1 MKKLLAFLQ
10 NKWVVGIIGLTAL
23 SLLIWFGAEFIKF
36 GADNMTLSPVT
47 RAIIIGFFWLFW
59 LTWNVSQWLVERRQ
73 NKELLGEIESSQQ
86 KDNDVVD
93 PDQERSQEELA
104 QMATRFRDALA
115 TLKKARFSSRR
126 GKLSLYQLPW
136 YIIIGP
142 PGSGKTTALVN
153 SGLEFP
159 LADTH
164 GKQALGG
171 IGGTRNCDW
180 WFTNDAVLIDTAG
193 RYTTQDSHRVVDNNA
208 WQAFLALLK
217 KYRRRR
223 PINGALIAISL
234 QDLMVQT
241 KEQREQ
247 QAKIIRARISELQ
260 DELGIRF
267 PVYLTFTKGDL
278 VAGFAEFFGNL
289 SQAEREQVWGVS
301 FPQEESE
308 NTGADISRFRH
319 EFNQLVERLNERLL
333 WRVQHERNTD
343 KRAMIQGFPPALESL
358 ANVVDG
364 FIQQTFAPNN
374 YSTVP
379 MLRGVYFTSATQEGS
394 PIDRMMAQ
402 VSANFGLERSM
413 GKQQHNSGK
422 SFFITRLFRDVIF
435 PESELVGVNRKI
447 ENLLRWMRR
456 GAVAGLTGLL
466 IGCAALW
473 TGALVQNR
481 AYMAE
486 VDSLHR
492 DYLQLRETIRPEQ
505 ATTEEA
511 LELLT
516 PLYQASLVYDQEEHP
531 FISYLGLYDGRV
543 DAAADQAYN
552 TQLNQVFYPAVANM
566 LERHLNA
573 LGADDSALLPVFRV
587 YLMLFDQ
594 EHRDYEQIRAYAE
607 TRWQDLLPGEATK
620 QSQLLTH
627 LDHLIELGFDEQLQP
642 DEYVV
647 TRTRQY
653 LQRIPVA
660 QRLFAQLQKM
670 GNNAREVDLYREI
683 GGNPQQ
689 VFGLSENDPVFMMPF
704 LFTKAGYDQAEYG
717 PDSEMMKQIAADQ
730 WIYGGNISGEDYS
743 KADLEKLSADV
754 EKLYLTEYARRW
766 QAFYQKFSLANLPG
780 GSQSVTHL
788 LKLADQL
795 SSPLSQVTELVV
807 KNTTLTPEIEMPT
820 ASGAAGGLVE
830 KAAGMVYDPTL
841 VDLRFRDIQRM
852 LAAEKGTPSKFAG
865 YLEAIGAL
873 AEYLGQIDG
882 APDSNAAAFEAA
894 KKRFSGGGADAI
906 QQLKNLAATAPDQP
920 ADWLNKLA
928 DQTWG
933 AVMGKA
939 GVHLNTVWRY
949 QVYETFRNT
958 LGDRY
963 PLVAGRQSEASV
975 VAFNEFFKPGGI
987 QQAFVDEYVSPF
999 VDTYRWKQ
1007 KGYGGFSIGLSSEA
1021 LRQFQRADD
1030 IRRAWFS
1037 EGEAAAI
1044 NFRATPEKLHSNV
1057 RLFTMEIGENR
1068 ISYSHG
1074 PRIEK
1079 SLNWIAGESGRSRI
1093 VFEDLGERVS
1103 NDQYDGDWSLLRMID
1118 DAQLHSTVNKS
1129 EKVITFTESGYQAQY
1144 RLAASTN
1151 VNPFD
1156 LSLLR
1161 NFRCPQSL

>member
-1 MKKLLAFLQ
+1 MKKLLAFFQ
-10 NKWVVGIIGLTAL
+10 NKWVLGIIGLTAL

-36 GADNMTLSPVT
+36 GADNMTLSATT
-47 RAIIIGFFWLFW
+47 RVIIIGVIWLFW
-59 LTWNVSQWLVERRQ
+59 LTWNLAQWLVERRQ
-73 NKELLGEIESSQQ
+73 NKELLGEIEASQASETS
-86 KDNDVVD
+86 D

-104 QMATRFRDALA
+104 AMATRFRDALN

-159 LADTH
+159 LAESH

-208 WQAFLALLK
+208 WRAFLTLLK

-247 QAKIIRARISELQ
+247 QAKTIRTRISELQ
-260 DELGIRF
+260 DELGVRF

-301 FPQEESE
+301 FPEEESADS
-308 NTGADISRFRH
+308 GADLSHFRP
-319 EFNQLVERLNERLL
+319 EFNQLIERLNERLL

-358 ANVVDG
+358 AQVVDG

-394 PIDRMMAQ
+394 PIDRMMSQ

-413 GKQQHNSGK
+413 GQQQHNSGK
-422 SFFITRLFRDVIF
+422 SFFITRLFQDVIF
-435 PESELVGVNRKI
+435 PESELVGVNKKI

-456 GAVAGLTGLL
+456 GAIAGLTGLL

-486 VDSLHR
+486 VNNLHQE
-492 DYLQLRETIRPEQ
+492 YLQRRAQIRPEQ
-505 ATTEEA
+505 ATTKEA
-511 LELLT
+511 LEVLT

-543 DAAADQAYN
+543 DAAADAAYR
-552 TQLNQVFYPAVANM
+552 TQLHEVLFPAVVNM
-566 LERHLNA
+566 TERHLNA
-573 LGADDSALLPVFRV
+573 LGADDNALLPVFRV

-594 EHRDYEQIRAYAE
+594 EHRDYAQVRAYAE

-620 QSQLLTH
+620 QVQLLTH
-627 LDHLIELGFDEQLQP
+627 LDHLIELGFSPAQP
-642 DEYVV
+642 DTYVV
-647 TRTRQY
+647 ERTRQY

-670 GNNAREVDLYREI
+670 GNNGREVDLYREI

-689 VFGLSENDPVFMMPF
+689 TFGLSENDPVFMMPF

-717 PDSEMMKQIAADQ
+717 PDSEMMQQIAADQ
-730 WIYGGNISGEDYS
+730 WIYGGNVSGEDYS
-743 KADLEKLSADV
+743 KADLKKLSEEV

-766 QAFYQKFSLANLPG
+766 QAFYQRFTLENLPG

-807 KNTTLTPEIEMPT
+807 KNTSLTPEIEMPT
-820 ASGAAGGLVE
+820 AAGAAGGLVE
-830 KAAGMVYDPTL
+830 KAASAVYEPTL

-852 LAAEKGTPSKFAG
+852 VNAEKGTPSKFAG

-894 KKRFSGGGADAI
+894 KKRFAGGGADAI
-906 QQLKNLAATAPDQP
+906 QQLKNLAATAPEQP
-920 ADWLNKLA
+920 ADWLNHLA
-928 DQTWG
+928 DQTWR

-949 QVYETFRNT
+949 QVYETYRNS
-958 LGDRY
+958 LNDRY
-963 PLVAGRQSEASV
+963 PLVADRQNEASV
-975 VAFNEFFKPGGI
+975 VAFNDFFKPGGI
-987 QQAFVDEYVSPF
+987 QQAFVEEYVAPF
-999 VDTYRWKQ
+999 VDTFRWKQ
-1007 KGYGGFSIGLSSEA
+1007 KGYGGVSIGISSEA
-1021 LRQFQRADD
+1021 LRQFKRADD
-1030 IRRAWFS
+1030 IRRAWFAKG
-1037 EGEAAAI
+1037 EGVAVD
-1044 NFRATPEKLHSNV
+1044 FRMTPEKLHSNV
-1057 RLFTMEIGENR
+1057 RLFTLEIGEHR

-1074 PRIEK
+1074 PRIDK
-1079 SLNWIAGESGRSRI
+1079 SLSWVGGESGRSRFI
-1093 VFEDLGERVS
+1093 FEDLGERVS
-1103 NDQYDGDWSLLRMID
+1103 TAQFDGDWSLLRLLD
-1118 DAQLHSTVNKS
+1118 NAELNSAVNRS
-1129 EKVITFTESGYQAQY
+1129 EKIITFSKDGYDAQY
-1144 RLAASTN
+1144 RLVASTN